1 MRIRQIVK
9 GTILVAGGLFAT
21 FAGAQSTAL
30 SLAQALKAA
39 QSNMDVTLARS
50 AAVAAQ
56 ADVQAAD
63 RAPFPTLSAKFSSI
77 DLQNGNGDGSLLGER
92 RYDKGVGI
100 DWTWERGNKR
110 VLRTESAQR
119 SAAAAQADVE
129 EVQVLQL
136 LAASAAFFDLAAAQ
150 DRVTQVEA
158 IANGTAQI
166 ASNAMRR
173 VTAGD
178 LARQE
183 ALRLDIESE
192 RAKGDVVAATLD
204 RQRAAYALASVLG
217 VTPSARSLLARA
229 DWPPLDQSQPEA
241 GVQDGAQNAALA
253 SWTDSRADIRAATER
268 VAAARAALEGAGA
281 QKKADITWGVSL
293 DHFPGTSTALLE
305 LRMQMPLQFG
315 YHFQGE
321 TGRAQ
326 AQLTAAQGTLEKM
339 RQTAGLELRGLQA
352 QLQSAAKRRQIY
364 EQDILP
370 RASQVAAQAELAYVK
385 GALTLNDLFDARRT
399 LRATGLE
406 ALTARADHAKALI
419 AWKLRTQPVAPL
431 LVE

>member
-9 GTILVAGGLFAT
+9 GGILVAGGLFAT

-56 ADVQAAD
+56 ADVLAAD

-77 DLQNGNGDGSLLGER
+77 DLQNGNGDGSLLADR
-92 RYDKGVGI
+92 RYDKGVGL

-136 LAASAAFFDLAAAQ
+136 LAASAAFYDLAAAQ

-158 IANGTAQI
+158 IAAGTAQI

-192 RAKGDVVAATLD
+192 RAKGDVVVATLD

-217 VTPSARSLLARA
+217 GTPSARSLLARA
-229 DWPPLDQSQPEA
+229 DWPPLDQSPPEA
-241 GVQDGAQNAALA
+241 GAQDGVLA

-268 VAAARAALEGAGA
+268 VAAARAALDGAGA

-326 AQLTAAQGTLEKM
+326 AQLTAAQDTLEKM
-339 RQTAGLELRGLQA
+339 RQSAGLELRGLQA
-352 QLQSAAKRRQIY
+352 QLQSARQRRQIY

-370 RASQVAAQAELAYVK
+370 RAAQVAAQAELAYVK

-406 ALTARADHAKALI
+406 ALTARADHAKALT
-419 AWKLRTQPVAPL
+419 AWKLRTQPVAPQ

>member
-1 MRIRQIVK
+1 MRIRQIIE
-9 GTILVAGGLFAT
+9 GTIVLAGGALTT
-21 FAGAQSTAL
+21 FAVAQTTEL

-39 QSNMDVTLARS
+39 QSNVDVTLARS

-77 DLQNGNGDGSLLGER
+77 DLQNGNGDGSLLADR

-110 VLRTESAQR
+110 VLRTRSAQR

-136 LAASAAFFDLAAAQ
+136 LAASSAFFDLAAAQ
-150 DRVTQVEA
+150 DKVTQVEA
-158 IANGTAQI
+158 ISAATAQI

-192 RAKGDVVAATLD
+192 RAKGDLVVATLD

-217 VTPSARSLLARA
+217 VSPAAQTLQARA
-229 DWPPLDQSQPEA
+229 DWPSLDQSQP
-241 GVQDGAQNAALA
+241 GSGAQEGALA
-253 SWTDSRADIRAATER
+253 NWADSRADIRAATER
-268 VAAARAALEGAGA
+268 VAAARAALDGAGA

-326 AQLTAAQGTLEKM
+326 SQLTAAQDTLEKM

-352 QLQSAAKRRQIY
+352 QLQGARQRRQIY

-370 RASQVAAQAELAYVK
+370 RAAQVAAQAELAYVK

-406 ALTARADHAKALI
+406 ALTARTDHAKALT